1 MELCGIPLT
10 KPSKDKTREDL
21 ETLYSI
27 SLEQSVQSG
36 NRAKEFSKMRIC
48 DKIAI
53 IKAKICFGFSPD
65 MTRYLTNSDIMQYPI
80 ELLQEDERKETG
92 NIISVKALI
101 EMGPNIPYFDKIS
114 KEGRQL
120 DQRIK
125 TPFEKA
131 LNALDFISWEYANS
145 KEIALSDAQIAQAF
159 YSDFENLYIK
169 FNAIGLHNQILKTKN
184 KKGKTSK
191 SGKN

>member
-1 MELCGIPLT
+1 
-10 KPSKDKTREDL
+10 
-21 ETLYSI
+21 
-27 SLEQSVQSG
+27 
-36 NRAKEFSKMRIC
+36 
-48 DKIAI
+48 
-53 IKAKICFGFSPD
+53 
-65 MTRYLTNSDIMQYPI
+65 MQYPI
-80 ELLQEDERKETG
+80 ELLQEDERIETG

-145 KEIALSDAQIAQAF
+145 KEIALSDSQIA
-159 YSDFENLYIK
+159 
-169 FNAIGLHNQILKTKN
+169 
-184 KKGKTSK
+184 
-191 SGKN
+191 